1 MVTTPAHID
10 TRVARFRSMD
20 IITAIKGFKDI
31 LPPETEKWRHIE
43 ATAIDVF
50 RAFGFSEIRIP
61 LLEKTELFRRGIGE
75 STDIVEKEMY
85 TFVDR
90 SEESLTLRPEATASV
105 IRAYLEHALPTAEPI
120 TKLFTIG
127 PMFRRER
134 PQKGR
139 YRQFHQIDV
148 EILGPDDPHVD
159 AELILMLMHFL
170 GRLELQKLSLEI
182 NSLGCALCRP
192 AFRGAVIR
200 FLRNDEKELCAD
212 CLRRLGTNPLRVFD
226 CKVERCREI
235 VANAPCLTEFLCPPC
250 REHFAKLQACLN
262 LFEIPFRLNPKMVRG
277 LDYYTRTAFEVTTE
291 LLGAQNAIL
300 GGGRYDHLVQDLG
313 GPDVSGIGFAIGLER
328 LTALIPDKGKEDE
341 EGPRLFIAALGERSV
356 EKAFFLCNR
365 FRMNGIRAEMD
376 YTGRSLK
383 SQMKRADKLK
393 SSFALIIGER
403 EIDDN
408 RALLRNMRASTQ
420 EEVSLD
426 DLENA
431 IMKISR

>member
-1 MVTTPAHID
+1 ME
-10 TRVARFRSMD
+10 
-20 IITAIKGFKDI
+20 IITAVKGFKDI
-31 LPPETEKWRHIE
+31 LPPETDTWRHIE

-50 RAFGFSEIRIP
+50 RTFGFSEIRIP

-90 SEESLTLRPEATASV
+90 GDESLTLRPEATASV
-105 IRAYLEHALPTAEPI
+105 IRAYLEHALPSVEPV

-148 EILGPDDPHVD
+148 EILGPDDPHTD

-170 GRLELQKLSLEI
+170 SRLGLKNVSLEV
-182 NSLGCALCRP
+182 NSLGCAQCRP
-192 AFRGAVIR
+192 AFREAVIG
-200 FLRNDEKELCAD
+200 FLRNGEEELCAD
-212 CLRRLGTNPLRVFD
+212 CLRRIGTNPLRVFD

-235 VANAPCLTEFLCPPC
+235 IALAPNLTEFLCPPC
-250 REHFAKLQACLN
+250 RDHFAKLQACLS
-262 LFEIPFRLNPKMVRG
+262 LFEIPYKINAKMVRG

-291 LLGAQNAIL
+291 YLGAQNAIL
-300 GGGRYDHLVQDLG
+300 GGGRYDHLVRDLG
-313 GPDVSGIGFAIGLER
+313 GPDIPGIGFAIGLER
-328 LTALIPDKGKEDE
+328 LVALIPDRGMDGE
-341 EGPRLFIAALGERSV
+341 EGPLLFIAALGERAI

-365 FRMNGIRAEMD
+365 LRMQGIRAEVD
-376 YTGRSLK
+376 YTSRSLK

-393 SSFALIIGER
+393 SSFVLIIGER

-420 EEVSLD
+420 EEITLD
-426 DLENA
+426 ELEHT
-431 IMKISR
+431 IMKITR